1 MTLRQLEVFLAIAR
15 DKSFSLAGKRIHLSQ
30 PTLSEHVHELE
41 KELGH
46 RLFVRKGRVTL
57 LSEAG
62 RVFEVYAARVTAMV
76 ADGRRAI
83 DELDGLQKGSL
94 VVGSSTTPGI
104 YLLPRVVGAFRA
116 EHPGIELRLD
126 IANSREI
133 EARVR
138 ANELDLG
145 VVGGHEL
152 APGEECLT
160 AGLVD
165 ELLLIVP
172 AGHRWARQRTVSP
185 GQLAQEPLLLRE
197 DGSATRQVTERALTQ
212 AAVRFSPG
220 MQLGH
225 TEAIKQA
232 VIAGLGVA
240 FVSVYAVGDG
250 VATHRLAALRLR
262 GMKIQ
267 RHFHVIHNEAR
278 TLTASARA
286 FMRILDQTGRNRLGR
301 PHPLSLLSHSPRRR
315 V

>member
-15 DKSFSLAGKRIHLSQ
+15 DRNFSLAARRIHLSQ
-30 PTLSEHVHELE
+30 PTLSEHVSELE

-62 RVFEVYAARVTAMV
+62 RVFESYAARVTATV
-76 ADGRRAI
+76 ADGRRALG
-83 DELDGLQKGSL
+83 ELDGLEKGSL
-94 VVGSSTTPGI
+94 IIGSSTTPGI

-116 EHPGIELRLD
+116 RHPGIDLRLD

-133 EARVR
+133 EDRVR

-152 APGEECLT
+152 APGEECLA

-165 ELLLIVP
+165 ELVLVVP
-172 AGHRWARQRTVSP
+172 RAHRWARQRAVSP
-185 GQLAQEPLLLRE
+185 SRLAEEPLLLRE
-197 DGSATRQVTERALTQ
+197 DGSATRRVTERALAQ
-212 AAVRFSPG
+212 AGVRFTPG

-240 FVSVYAVGDG
+240 FVSVYAVADE
-250 VATHRLAALRLR
+250 VAARRLVALRLR
-262 GMKIQ
+262 GLRIQ
-267 RHFHVIHNEAR
+267 RHFHLIHNEAR
-278 TLTASARA
+278 TLSASARA
-286 FMRILDQTGRNRLGR
+286 FMRVLDRAGKR
-301 PHPLSLLSHSPRRR
+301 P
-315 V
+315 

>member
-15 DKSFSLAGKRIHLSQ
+15 DRNFSLAARRIHLSQ
-30 PTLSEHVHELE
+30 PTLSEHVSELE

-62 RVFEVYAARVTAMV
+62 RVFESYAARVTATV
-76 ADGRRAI
+76 ADGRRALG
-83 DELDGLQKGSL
+83 ELDGLEKGSL
-94 VVGSSTTPGI
+94 IIGSSTTPGI

-116 EHPGIELRLD
+116 RHPGIDLRLD

-133 EARVR
+133 EDRVR

-152 APGEECLT
+152 ALGEECLA

-165 ELLLIVP
+165 ELVLVVP
-172 AGHRWARQRTVSP
+172 RAHRWARQRAVSP
-185 GQLAQEPLLLRE
+185 SRLAEEPLLLRE
-197 DGSATRQVTERALTQ
+197 DGSATRRVTERTLAQ
-212 AAVRFSPG
+212 AGVRFTPG

-240 FVSVYAVGDG
+240 FVSVYAVADE
-250 VATHRLAALRLR
+250 VAARRLVALRLR
-262 GMKIQ
+262 GLRIQ
-267 RHFHVIHNEAR
+267 RHFHLIHNEAR
-278 TLTASARA
+278 TLSASARA
-286 FMRILDQTGRNRLGR
+286 FMRILDRAGKR
-301 PHPLSLLSHSPRRR
+301 P
-315 V
+315 

>member
-15 DKSFSLAGKRIHLSQ
+15 DRNFSLAARRIHLSQ
-30 PTLSEHVHELE
+30 PTLSEHVSELE

-62 RVFEVYAARVTAMV
+62 RVFESYAARVTATV
-76 ADGRRAI
+76 ADGRRALG
-83 DELDGLQKGSL
+83 ELDGLEKGSL
-94 VVGSSTTPGI
+94 IIGSSTTPGI

-116 EHPGIELRLD
+116 RHPGIDLRLD

-133 EARVR
+133 EDRVR

-152 APGEECLT
+152 APGEECLA

-165 ELLLIVP
+165 ELVLVVP
-172 AGHRWARQRTVSP
+172 RAHRWARQRAVSP
-185 GQLAQEPLLLRE
+185 SRLAEEPLLLRE
-197 DGSATRQVTERALTQ
+197 DGSATRRVTERTLAQ
-212 AAVRFSPG
+212 AGVRFTPG

-240 FVSVYAVGDG
+240 FVSVYAVADE
-250 VATHRLAALRLR
+250 VAARRLVALRLR
-262 GMKIQ
+262 GLRIQ
-267 RHFHVIHNEAR
+267 RHFHLIHNEAR
-278 TLTASARA
+278 TLSASARA
-286 FMRILDQTGRNRLGR
+286 FMRVLDRAGKR
-301 PHPLSLLSHSPRRR
+301 P
-315 V
+315 